1 MSIVRILKSPLLP
14 LGIVGAICV
23 LTMIFGDKLSGYD
36 YRSID
41 LNARLLPP
49 LSPGHLLGT
58 DELGRDQLARVL
70 NGLRWSLGAAICAT
84 AIAFVIGSTFGI
96 LAAHRGGLMS
106 SGLRLLTTFTQSF
119 PSFVMAVT
127 VIAILG
133 DSGFVALTLTLGLV
147 TWPVFSR
154 VVFAEARSLFQRE
167 YVQAAEMTGMS
178 KTRLYLHH
186 ILPALVPTLS
196 VLVVFHLAEMI
207 VAEGALSFLGIGAP
221 LGAATWGAMLSEGR
235 GYMLEAPWL
244 TLTPALAMVVIIVSA
259 HRMGQYLRNLS
270 R

>member
-1 MSIVRILKSPLLP
+1 MSLAKIIRSPLLP
-14 LGIVGAICV
+14 LGMVGVVCA
-23 LTMIFGDKLSGYD
+23 LTMVLGDALSGHD
-36 YRSID
+36 HRAID
-41 LNARLLPP
+41 LTARLLPP
-49 LSPGHLLGT
+49 LSPDHLLGT
-58 DELGRDQLARVL
+58 DELGRDQLARL
-70 NGLRWSLGAAICAT
+70 LTGLRWSVGAAFCAT
-84 AIAFVIGSTFGI
+84 VIAFCIGSTFGI
-96 LAAHRGGLMS
+96 LAAHKGGILGS
-106 SGLRLLTTFTQSF
+106 ALRLLTTFTQSF

-154 VVFAEARSLFQRE
+154 VVYAEARSLFQRE

-178 KTRLYLHH
+178 KMRLYLHH
-186 ILPALVPTLS
+186 VLPALIPTLS
-196 VLVVFHLAEMI
+196 VLVVFHFAEMI

-244 TLTPALAMVVIIVSA
+244 TLAPAFAMVIIIVSA
-259 HRMGQYLRNLS
+259 HRLGQYLRNIT